1 MNFAA
6 QYQQNPVPPDGN
18 AIRREWLRYYD
29 TAPSQLDLVMAS
41 WDTASTLG
49 EVSDYSVGTVWG
61 LRGSDIYLLDVV
73 RGRLEVPELRRQIE
87 AVALRHK
94 VDATVV
100 EQGDIGRA
108 VTQEM
113 RLHSPVRPI
122 LWRPKFD
129 KEARLLAQAPKLEA
143 GQVSLPR
150 EAPWLAAYV
159 SELPGFP
166 NGAHDDQVDS
176 TSQALHWLSGKIARG
191 NPPRR
196 PDPKRPQ
203 GGARR
208 TLNVATTP

>member
-41 WDTASTLG
+41 WDTASTLS

-87 AVALRHK
+87 AVALHHK

-100 EQGDIGRA
+100 ERRYRPCRDTGDA
-108 VTQEM
+108 ALQ
-113 RLHSPVRPI
+113 SRP
-122 LWRPKFD
+122 
-129 KEARLLAQAPKLEA
+129 
-143 GQVSLPR
+143 
-150 EAPWLAAYV
+150 
-159 SELPGFP
+159 
-166 NGAHDDQVDS
+166 
-176 TSQALHWLSGKIARG
+176 
-191 NPPRR
+191 
-196 PDPKRPQ
+196 PDPLASEIRQ
-203 GGARR
+203 GSPAARASPEVGGRTGVAAAGGTLAGRLRFGAAGIPERGAR
-208 TLNVATTP
+208 